1 MSYNKR
7 TEKAFPITWAGVR
20 IVPDEATLSN
30 AGLTKENL
38 LDSIDGYV
46 LRHNK
51 HGFIRIPES
60 GVYCAR
66 FIDPEPGELEFLFAL
81 MRKLEGE
88 EIVRKYAPR
97 STRTD
102 PEEGTCPLIQT
113 S

>member
-1 MSYNKR
+1 MACNRR
-7 TEKAFPITWAGVR
+7 TERAFPFTWAGMR
-20 IVPDEATLSN
+20 IVPDDSALSRD
-30 AGLTKENL
+30 GLTREKL

-46 LRHNK
+46 RSHNK
-51 HGFIRIPES
+51 HGFIRVPEP
-60 GVYCAR
+60 GVYCAK

-88 EIVRKYAPR
+88 EVVKKYAPH

-102 PEEGTCPLIQT
+102 PEEGTCPLILT